1 MSRIKTRNILE
12 AVIVEDEPE
21 SLSLLS
27 SLLLTT
33 GLVEVTGS
41 TRDPL
46 EAVRLIISLTPDIV
60 FLDIKM
66 PGMNGFE
73 MLDDL
78 NRVKSVHPH
87 IVFTTAYD
95 DYAIKAF
102 EFAAFDYLLKPIE
115 PSRLKDT
122 LMRCFDDRES
132 GNVQDTSLLLN
143 SYRKLFFRNISGI
156 ILIEPEEIIYV
167 EADGNY
173 SKFFLSD
180 GKTQVVTSLLH
191 RVEEQLPLRD
201 FIRVSRSVIIN
212 TAYLKRINTKQS
224 ECVLSLNQVEYRI
237 KVSQERLRSLIEQVR
252 EM

>member
-1 MSRIKTRNILE
+1 MSRIKPGNILE

-27 SLLLTT
+27 SLLLKT
-33 GLVEVTGS
+33 GLVQVTGA

-46 EAVRLIISLTPDIV
+46 DAVRLIISLTPDIV

-73 MLDDL
+73 ILDDL
-78 NRVKSVHPH
+78 NRVKSFHSH

-102 EFAAFDYLLKPIE
+102 EYAAFDYLLKPIE

-122 LMRCFDDRES
+122 IMRCFDNRES
-132 GNVQDTSLLLN
+132 GKVQDTSLLLN
-143 SYRKLFFRNISGI
+143 SYKRLFFRNISGI
-156 ILIEPEEIIYV
+156 VLIEPEEIIYV

-173 SKFFLSD
+173 SRFFLGD

-191 RVEEQLPLRD
+191 KVEEQLPSRD
-201 FIRVSRSVIIN
+201 FVRVSRSAIIN
-212 TAYLKRINTKQS
+212 TTYLKRINTKQS
-224 ECVLSLNQVEYRI
+224 ECVLSVNQVEYRI
-237 KVSQERLRSLIEQVR
+237 RVSQERIRSLIEQLK

>member
-27 SLLLTT
+27 SLLLKT

-46 EAVRLIISLTPDIV
+46 EAVRIIISLNPDIV

-73 MLDDL
+73 ILDDL
-78 NRVKSVHPH
+78 HRIKSVHPH
-87 IVFTTAYD
+87 IVFTTAFD

-102 EFAAFDYLLKPIE
+102 ENAAFDYLLKPIE

-122 LMRCFDDRES
+122 LMRCLDNRES
-132 GNVQDTSLLLN
+132 GKVQNTSLLLN

-156 ILIEPEEIIYV
+156 VLIEPEEIIYV
-167 EADGNY
+167 AADGNY

-191 RVEEQLPLRD
+191 KVEEQLPMRD
-201 FIRVSRSVIIN
+201 FIRVSRSALIN
-212 TAYLKRINTKQS
+212 AAYLKRINTKQS
-224 ECVLSLNQVEYRI
+224 ECVLSMNQVEYRI
-237 KVSQERLRSLIEQVR
+237 KVSQERLRPLIERIR

>member
-1 MSRIKTRNILE
+1 MDLE

-21 SLSLLS
+21 SLNLLESLLS
-27 SLLLTT
+27 KT

-41 TRDPL
+41 TSEPL
-46 EAVRLIISLTPDIV
+46 EAVRLIISMNPDIV

-73 MLDDL
+73 ILDGL
-78 NRVKSVHPH
+78 YRVKSVHPH

-102 EFAAFDYLLKPIE
+102 EYAAFDYLLKPVE
-115 PSRLKDT
+115 PSRLRDT
-122 LMRCFDDRES
+122 LMRCLDNREA
-132 GNVQDTSLLLN
+132 GRVQDTSLLLS
-143 SYRKLFFRNISGI
+143 SYRKLFFRNITGI
-156 ILIEPEEIIYV
+156 ILIEPEEIVYI

-173 SKFFLSD
+173 SRFILND
-180 GKTQVVTSLLH
+180 GKTQVITTLLH
-191 RVEEQLPLRD
+191 KVEEQLPARQ

-212 TAYLKRINTKQS
+212 ASYLKRISTKQS
-224 ECVLSLNQVEYRI
+224 ECILNRNQVEYRI
-237 KVSQERLRSLIEQVR
+237 RVSQERLRFLIEKVR